1 MKHVI
6 LFTQQ
11 MLQKLWSS
19 WRLIEF
25 SFYELLVAN
34 RSTLTDIT
42 GWYLM
47 SCTFKYLPTNLPSKH
62 RGLYAHFIMTV
73 F

>member
-1 MKHVI
+1 
-6 LFTQQ
+6 

-47 SCTFKYLPTNLPSKH
+47 CLDLEISTYQSSVKAQGP
-62 RGLYAHFIMTV
+62 YAHFIMTV